1 MQQSVP
7 ARKDVLGLWAGVVFS
22 AVFTALIWWAGR
34 ALASVPHPPDQ
45 GPSWYYWQ
53 LPNPSFWTRASAW
66 GLYLGHQLAIWATI
80 FYAQTRPHR
89 TIAGLHRVNVVALA
103 LNAGFILLHFAQTHL
118 WYDGLAQDVSIFS
131 SQGSVILLL
140 VWVLLMENP
149 RRGLFF
155 GRRAP
160 IAPGITAAARKY
172 HGYVF
177 SWAAIYTFWYHPM
190 ENSAGHLIGFI
201 YMFLL
206 LVQGSLFLT
215 RVHVNRWWTLALEG
229 MVLVHGT
236 LVALMQSGAGGFW
249 PMFFFGFLGIF
260 LITQMHGLGL
270 SVRARWLITAI
281 YAGLVV
287 AVYRLRGWENLNEIV
302 RIPVIEYLAVAVLA
316 LIIGGGL
323 WLARRLRPGQPAAA
337 ARRSAAGQ
345 ENPGQV

>member
-1 MQQSVP
+1 MQQVRLR
-7 ARKDVLGLWAGVVFS
+7 RKDALALWAGVVFS
-22 AVFTALIWWAGR
+22 AIVTALIWWAGR
-34 ALASVPHPPDQ
+34 ALNVPHPPDQ
-45 GPSWYYWQ
+45 GPGWYYWQ

-66 GLYLGHQLAIWATI
+66 GLYLGHQLASWATI
-80 FYAQTRPHR
+80 YYAQTRPHR
-89 TIAGLHRVNVVALA
+89 TIDGLHRVNGVALA
-103 LNAGFILLHFAQTHL
+103 VNAGFVLLHFAQTHL

-131 SQGSVILLL
+131 SQGSVIVLL

-160 IAPGITAAARKY
+160 IGPGITAAARKY

-190 ENSAGHLIGFI
+190 ENSAGHLIGFA

-206 LVQGSLFLT
+206 LIQGSLFFT
-215 RVHVNRWWTLALEG
+215 RVHANRWWTLLLEV

-249 PMFFFGFLGIF
+249 PMFFFGFLGIV
-260 LITQMHGLGL
+260 LITQMHGLHL
-270 SVRARWLITAI
+270 SAGARWLITAA
-281 YAGLVV
+281 YAALVV
-287 AVYRLRGWENLNEIV
+287 AVYRVRGWDRLDELV
-302 RIPVIEYLAVAVLA
+302 RIPLIEYAAVGTLA

-323 WLARRLRPGQPAAA
+323 WVARRTRGLKGILSRAGHGAADD
-337 ARRSAAGQ
+337 RQG
-345 ENPGQV
+345 